1 MMLGRGAQHKS
12 SLCFGDA
19 GECVWFTARPE
30 AMGRNQALMNLL
42 QHIAREKRAT
52 PAQVA
57 LAWLLAQRRG
67 SYRSRALPSYND
79 SENIAA
85 ADLSSPTQTSPR
97 LNRPRHTSMSWDR
110 HRPTPIYEVRWI
122 ARKKHDRSCGRHR
135 ARAD

>member
-30 AMGRNQALMNLL
+30 AMDRNQALINLL

-57 LAWLLAQRRG
+57 LAWLLAQRPWIVPIPGTTKLQRLG
-67 SYRSRALPSYND
+67 EHRRSRFVLTQADLA
-79 SENIAA
+79 EVEQAA
-85 ADLSSPTQTSPR
+85 AHIHVEGERYPPDLVE
-97 LNRPRHTSMSWDR
+97 W
-110 HRPTPIYEVRWI
+110 V
-122 ARKKHDRSCGRHR
+122 GR
-135 ARAD
+135 